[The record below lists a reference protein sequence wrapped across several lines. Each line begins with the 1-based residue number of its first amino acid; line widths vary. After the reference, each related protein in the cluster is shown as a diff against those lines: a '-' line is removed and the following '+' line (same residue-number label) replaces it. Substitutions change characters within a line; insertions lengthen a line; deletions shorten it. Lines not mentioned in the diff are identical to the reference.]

1 MFRKKLD
8 ESRVQI
14 GVRVRESVK
23 ERLKSIA
30 SDKGTY
36 PACVAERYIEDGVER
51 DERKAEKDKR

>member
-36 PACVAERYIEDGVER
+36 PACVAERYIEDRWIVTG
-51 DERKAEKDKR
+51 KHMLSI